1 MVSKN
6 NDSGHGKKIFKSL
19 LNQNSYLLLSDSLK
33 GSGTVETTLLEFH
46 VCKDLEKFCTG

>member
-33 GSGTVETTLLEFH
+33 GSGTVETTLLELH
-46 VCKDLEKFCTG
+46 VCKGLEKFCTG